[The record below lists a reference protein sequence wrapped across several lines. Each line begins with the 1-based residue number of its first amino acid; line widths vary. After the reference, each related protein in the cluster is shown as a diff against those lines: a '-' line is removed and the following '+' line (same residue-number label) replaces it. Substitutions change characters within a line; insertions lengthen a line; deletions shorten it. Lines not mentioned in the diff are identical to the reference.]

1 MTTDEYYR
9 ERKKILI
16 RKVPCFLSS
25 KSSRLTLSLLCE
37 VTNAYVPQ
45 RVQSCMNF
53 RKRIDVRGPPQFRNQ
68 NPAHQV
74 TFLSHCRKTKKSRM
88 TSTKGPRRRR
98 GLVEEVGKQAAGGEG
113 GAMMSRVT
121 YYFPIN
127 LIWDVVKTRFL
138 DGRASGS
145 ESGEYKKEPKEG
157 RWPKRRMQLTLF
169 PVKGVV
175 LFRLQNSCIMKV
187 GRDKIL
193 ANELSPLVVCL
204 CT

>member
-37 VTNAYVPQ
+37 VTYAYVPQ
-45 RVQSCMNF
+45 RVKRCMNF
-53 RKRIDVRGPPQFRNQ
+53 RKGIDVRGPPQFRNQ

-74 TFLSHCRKTKKSRM
+74 TFLSHCRKTKKSGM

-98 GLVEEVGKQAAGGEG
+98 GLVEEVGKQAAGGG
-113 GAMMSRVT
+113 STMMSRVT
-121 YYFPIN
+121 YY
-127 LIWDVVKTRFL
+127 WDVVKTRFL
-138 DGRASGS
+138 VGRVSGS
-145 ESGEYKKEPKEG
+145 ESGGYKNASKER

-169 PVKGVV
+169 LVKGGGGGGG
-175 LFRLQNSCIMKV
+175 FQSP
-187 GRDKIL
+187 KIH
-193 ANELSPLVVCL
+193 AS
-204 CT
+204 

>member
-1 MTTDEYYR
+1 
-9 ERKKILI
+9 
-16 RKVPCFLSS
+16 
-25 KSSRLTLSLLCE
+25 
-37 VTNAYVPQ
+37 
-45 RVQSCMNF
+45 
-53 RKRIDVRGPPQFRNQ
+53 
-68 NPAHQV
+68 
-74 TFLSHCRKTKKSRM
+74 
-88 TSTKGPRRRR
+88 
-98 GLVEEVGKQAAGGEG
+98 
-113 GAMMSRVT
+113 MMSRVT

-127 LIWDVVKTRFL
+127 LIWDV
-138 DGRASGS
+138 GS
-145 ESGEYKKEPKEG
+145 ESGEYKNAPKEG